1 MTMPG
6 PGNSALIVTA
16 SPGSEHRNI
25 SCCVAV
31 IGLTGRRAGLQLR
44 EDIIIPPIILCSP
57 HLWQQPLQEERVG
70 GLQGPGS
77 QDATPG
83 QRGHGGC
90 GRGSLLPTRALA
102 GLAHKLGTSGVCPA
116 PPPHCHL
123 WTGGPSPGRAGDDAG
138 EMQSEGGGIP
148 VARGHPRGPTLV
160 RGDGPRTRETAGSDG
175 RCQAAGGSGPW
186 RRTPGSLAGGGRRLV
201 RPPQPGSGLAKRRQ
215 PSKRIPPCYATG
227 VGEDGPR
234 PAKTSAPLQGVTS
247 SGPARGRRREAGGGG
262 KGSALGG
269 QPGPSATPTP
279 RGHGEAFHGLLPS
292 PARLGAPTKPCELGR
307 GVVGRRHA
315 QGALETRPLGSR
327 VGRPAGPAVSYTTGC
342 HEKLTVLSI
351 RCRLGFGEG
360 KDPPGVPQSCQS
372 PKDEPNGRSN
382 RGCAPLPQ
390 EGL

>member
-1 MTMPG
+1 M
-6 PGNSALIVTA
+6 
-16 SPGSEHRNI
+16 
-25 SCCVAV
+25 
-31 IGLTGRRAGLQLR
+31 
-44 EDIIIPPIILCSP
+44 
-57 HLWQQPLQEERVG
+57 
-70 GLQGPGS
+70 
-77 QDATPG
+77 
-83 QRGHGGC
+83 
-90 GRGSLLPTRALA
+90 
-102 GLAHKLGTSGVCPA
+102 
-116 PPPHCHL
+116 
-123 WTGGPSPGRAGDDAG
+123 
-138 EMQSEGGGIP
+138 
-148 VARGHPRGPTLV
+148 ARGRPRGPTLV
-160 RGDGPRTRETAGSDG
+160 RGGGPRTRETAGSDG

-279 RGHGEAFHGLLPS
+279 RGHGETFHGLLPS

-372 PKDEPNGRSN
+372 PKDELKQRVRPAAAGGALSERMTAKAQGRGTDK
-382 RGCAPLPQ
+382 REHVVPVPGPIYVEGAPPSGRRSSGIESCRSRWRRCPLGA
-390 EGL
+390 EGGWERRKPGTPHSPPRRLEAG

>member
-1 MTMPG
+1 M
-6 PGNSALIVTA
+6 
-16 SPGSEHRNI
+16 
-25 SCCVAV
+25 
-31 IGLTGRRAGLQLR
+31 
-44 EDIIIPPIILCSP
+44 
-57 HLWQQPLQEERVG
+57 G

-83 QRGHGGC
+83 QRDHGGC

-116 PPPHCHL
+116 PPTHCHL

-148 VARGHPRGPTLV
+148 VARGRPRGPTLV
-160 RGDGPRTRETAGSDG
+160 RGGGPRTRETAGSDG